1 MGVTGGDGGDGQQ
14 MARVIG
20 FQKMYGLFG
29 QNHHIL
35 EKVWDVTPVT
45 ENERTK
51 DRNWKIVQYFGR
63 TETAKNRKNNK

>member
-1 MGVTGGDGGDGQQ
+1 
-14 MARVIG
+14 
-20 FQKMYGLFG
+20 MYGLFG

-35 EKVWDVTPVT
+35 EKMWDVTPVT

-63 TETAKNRKNNK
+63 PETAKNRKNNK

>member
-1 MGVTGGDGGDGQQ
+1 MMIIFWQQ
-14 MARVIG
+14 IVKMIG
-20 FQKMYGLFG
+20 FQQMYGLFG

-35 EKVWDVTPVT
+35 EKMWDVTPVT

-63 TETAKNRKNNK
+63 PDTAKNRKNNK